1 MEEDNTAQDAAG
13 GRGKALVLKT
23 HILKALDALGEGLHE
38 KDPEA
43 VIIKDLRARC
53 LKESREVAL
62 YHMLKTMNEIL
73 VEAHK
78 LGRDVD

>member
-1 MEEDNTAQDAAG
+1 MEKDYTAQDAAG
-13 GRGKALVLKT
+13 GGGKALVLKT
-23 HILKALDALGEGLHE
+23 HILKALDALGEGLDE

-43 VIIKDLRARC
+43 RIIKDMRDRC
-53 LKESREVAL
+53 LKEDREVAL

-73 VEAHK
+73 VESHK